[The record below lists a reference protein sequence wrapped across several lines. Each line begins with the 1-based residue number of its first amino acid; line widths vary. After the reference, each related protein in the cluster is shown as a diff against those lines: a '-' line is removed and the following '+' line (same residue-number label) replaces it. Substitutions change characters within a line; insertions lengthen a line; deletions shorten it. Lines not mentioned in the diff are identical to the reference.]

1 MRRPLL
7 PVAAVLLAASSG
19 AQNGRP
25 AEPVRFPDR
34 TIAIMNGDYPDP
46 SIVRDGDDFYMT
58 HSSFDYVPGLL
69 IWHSK
74 DLQHWTPIARPLHRR
89 LRDLWAPDFIKYQG
103 LFYIYFPASGT
114 NWVITAKTPY
124 GPWTEPVDLKVRGI
138 DPGHVATQD
147 GKRYLY
153 LNNGLSVPLA
163 SDGLSVQGKP
173 EHVYNGWN
181 YPEDWSVE
189 CFCLESPKFT
199 TRDGYYYLTSAEGG
213 TAGPSTSHM
222 AVLARSRD
230 ALGPWENSPLNPLI
244 HTLNSRGPWRS
255 TGHGTIFDAGQGR
268 WFIVYHGY
276 ENGHLNMG
284 RYTLLS
290 PISWTPDSWVKALPE
305 PTGQPVVIRNH
316 GIQSDEFTGDSLNLQ
331 WQFSGV
337 ATSDEFTV
345 KDGAVT
351 IATGPTGMK
360 VLNTQ
365 SGDHNYEASVSLE
378 PDPGT
383 EAGLIL
389 YYSPE
394 VYAGIATTG
403 GKVVNLRRGRY
414 EAPRVECADC
424 RYLKIRLVDDD
435 LSTYYS
441 ADGKTWKKHPSSMDV
456 SGYQT
461 NVLGGFSSIHL
472 GIYGKGGGN
481 VKIRHFSYR
490 ALP

>member
-1 MRRPLL
+1 MRRLL
-7 PVAAVLLAASSG
+7 LAAAVLLAASSG
-19 AQNGRP
+19 AQNKRP
-25 AEPVRFPDR
+25 AEPVLFPDR
-34 TIAIMNGDYPDP
+34 TVAIMNGDYPDP

-89 LRDLWAPDFIKYQG
+89 LKDLWAPDFIKYQG
-103 LFYIYFPASGT
+103 LFYIYFPAAGT

-124 GPWTEPVDLKVRGI
+124 GPWSEPVDLKVRGI
-138 DPGHVATQD
+138 DPGHVATPD

-153 LNNGLSVPLA
+153 LNNGNAVQLA
-163 SDGLSVQGKP
+163 ADGLSVVSKP
-173 EHVYNGWN
+173 EHVYSGWH
-181 YPEDWSVE
+181 YPEDWTVE
-189 CFCLESPKFT
+189 CFCLESPKLT

-213 TAGPSTSHM
+213 TSGPSTSHM
-222 AVLARSRD
+222 AVIARSKD
-230 ALGPWENSPLNPLI
+230 ALGPWENSPLNPVI
-244 HTLNSRGPWRS
+244 HTSNSRGPWRS
-255 TGHGTIFDAGQGR
+255 TGHGTIFDAGQGK

-276 ENGHLNMG
+276 ENGHINMG

-290 PISWTPDSWVKALPE
+290 PVSWTPDGWLKAVPE
-305 PTGQPVVIRNH
+305 PTGPPVVIRNH
-316 GIQSDEFTGDSLNLQ
+316 SIQSDEFTGNSLNLQ

-351 IATGPTGMK
+351 VATGPAGVK

-365 SGDHNYEASVSLE
+365 SGDHNYEASISLE

-394 VYAGIATTG
+394 VYAGIAMTSG
-403 GKVVNLRRGRY
+403 RVVNVRRGRY

-424 RYLKIRLVDDD
+424 RYLKIRLLDDD

-441 ADGKTWKKHPSSMDV
+441 ADGKRWKKSPSSMDV

-481 VKIRHFSYR
+481 VRIRHFSYR